1 MTSSSVINA
10 SNSIERLF
18 EFFIK
23 ETAMRHFMK
32 KTDST
37 NIAISQGSNSSYG
50 NLVDLALNVATAPR
64 TTNSQAS
71 SIHRIL
77 QNTIQE
83 DQAAR
88 HAWMVSS
95 RNIGT
100 PRDRRRFRPQ
110 TGQSRQV
117 PEDDAATTR
126 IYRTSSAANPI
137 RPISNSHAS
146 LIDHAIL
153 DLLPI
158 PAGVVSITHGLPF
171 RRPNRE
177 RRMNNSSTE
186 EDYAHPGVVQFSHID
201 ISLPPQSMNLNRPSE
216 RE

>member
-1 MTSSSVINA
+1 
-10 SNSIERLF
+10 
-18 EFFIK
+18 
-23 ETAMRHFMK
+23 MRHFMK
-32 KTDST
+32 KTDAPTAAPPQAS
-37 NIAISQGSNSSYG
+37 SNSYG

-64 TTNSQAS
+64 TINSQAS
-71 SIHRIL
+71 NIHRIL

-95 RNIGT
+95 RNIST

-110 TGQSRQV
+110 NGLGQPRQG
-117 PEDDAATTR
+117 PEDEAATTR
-126 IYRTSSAANPI
+126 IYRTSSASIPNRTVSNP
-137 RPISNSHAS
+137 HAA

-158 PAGVVSITHGLPF
+158 PSGVVSITHGLPF

-177 RRMNNSSTE
+177 RRTIAVE
-186 EDYAHPGVVQFSHID
+186 EEFARPGQVQFSHIEL
-201 ISLPPQSMNLNRPSE
+201 SQPPQAMNLNLPSE
-216 RE
+216 REN